1 MARLFIPSAL
11 AMLAL
16 AAAAPAFANTSDV
29 PSIANTTD
37 VPATGPSKDTAPAP
51 VTQQLRERLTA
62 DGYKDITILPTT
74 YAVSA
79 TDKNGKPV
87 LLLIGPGSSTVL
99 PGDGNPSQAESPDG
113 AKKEMQ
119 Q

>member
-1 MARLFIPSAL
+1 MARLFITSAL

-16 AAAAPAFANTSDV
+16 TGTAPAFANTSD
-29 PSIANTTD
+29 D
-37 VPATGPSKDTAPAP
+37 PAPAQSNDTAPI
-51 VTQQLRERLTA
+51 TDKLRARLTA

-79 TDKNGKPV
+79 TDKAGKPV

-99 PGDGNPSQAESPDG
+99 QGDENDPSTAESPNGD
-113 AKKEMQ
+113 KKEIQ

>member
-16 AAAAPAFANTSDV
+16 AGAAPAIAKTVDTPSDA
-29 PSIANTTD
+29 PA
-37 VPATGPSKDTAPAP
+37 ATGVEDTTPMP
-51 VTQQLRERLTA
+51 DRLRARLTA

-79 TDKNGKPV
+79 TDKSGKPV

-99 PGDGNPSQAESPDG
+99 EGAEDPSTAESKDG

>member
-16 AAAAPAFANTSDV
+16 AGAAPAIAKTADAPSD
-29 PSIANTTD
+29 S
-37 VPATGPSKDTAPAP
+37 PATAESAP
-51 VTQQLRERLTA
+51 VQDQIRERLTA
-62 DGYKDITILPTT
+62 DGYKDITIVPTT

-79 TDKNGKPV
+79 TDKTGKPV
-87 LLLIGPGSSTVL
+87 LLLIGPGASTVL
-99 PGDGNPSQAESPDG
+99 EGTQQQDPSTAESKDG
-113 AKKEMQ
+113 DKKEMQ

>member
-1 MARLFIPSAL
+1 MARLFITSAL

-16 AAAAPAFANTSDV
+16 AGAPAIAKTSDV
-29 PSIANTTD
+29 PATTEGTD
-37 VPATGPSKDTAPAP
+37 NAAMTEQIRA
-51 VTQQLRERLTA
+51 RLTA

-79 TDKNGKPV
+79 TDKAGKPV
-87 LLLIGPGSSTVL
+87 LLLIGPQSSTVL
-99 PGDGNPSQAESPDG
+99 EGTDDKDPSTAQSPDG
-113 AKKEMQ
+113 DKKEMQ

>member
-1 MARLFIPSAL
+1 MARLFITSAL

-16 AAAAPAFANTSDV
+16 AGAAPAIAKTSD
-29 PSIANTTD
+29 A
-37 VPATGPSKDTAPAP
+37 PATTESNDNAALTEQIRA
-51 VTQQLRERLTA
+51 RLVA

-79 TDKNGKPV
+79 TDKTGKPV
-87 LLLIGPGSSTVL
+87 LLLIGPQSSTIL
-99 PGDGNPSQAESPDG
+99 QGTENPDPSTAESPDG
-113 AKKEMQ
+113 NKKEMQ

>member
-1 MARLFIPSAL
+1 MARLFITSAL
-11 AMLAL
+11 ATVAL
-16 AAAAPAFANTSDV
+16 AGASPVFANTSDALTTA
-29 PSIANTTD
+29 PSTDTT
-37 VPATGPSKDTAPAP
+37 SAPAP
-51 VTQQLRERLTA
+51 VTEKLRAKLTE

-99 PGDGNPSQAESPDG
+99 PGDDTPSQAESPDG

>member
-16 AAAAPAFANTSDV
+16 AAAAPAFANTSDA
-29 PSIANTTD
+29 PT
-37 VPATGPSKDTAPAP
+37 TAPSTDTAP
-51 VTQQLRERLTA
+51 VTQQLRERLSA

-99 PGDGNPSQAESPDG
+99 PSDDSPSQAESPDG
-113 AKKEMQ
+113 AKKELQ

>member
-16 AAAAPAFANTSDV
+16 AGAVPAIAKTVDAPADT
-29 PSIANTTD
+29 PSAAGVEDTTPIPD
-37 VPATGPSKDTAPAP
+37 R
-51 VTQQLRERLTA
+51 LRARLTE

-79 TDKNGKPV
+79 TDKSGKPV

-99 PGDGNPSQAESPDG
+99 EGTENPSTAESKDG
-113 AKKEMQ
+113 GKKELQ

>member
-1 MARLFIPSAL
+1 MARQFITPAL

-16 AAAAPAFANTSDV
+16 AGTPAIAKTSDV
-29 PSIANTTD
+29 PATD
-37 VPATGPSKDTAPAP
+37 GNENAAMTD
-51 VTQQLRERLTA
+51 QIRQRLTA

-79 TDKNGKPV
+79 TDKTGKPV
-87 LLLIGPGSSTVL
+87 LLLIGPQSSTVL
-99 PGDGNPSQAESPDG
+99 EGTDTPDTAQSPGGD
-113 AKKEMQ
+113 KKAMQ